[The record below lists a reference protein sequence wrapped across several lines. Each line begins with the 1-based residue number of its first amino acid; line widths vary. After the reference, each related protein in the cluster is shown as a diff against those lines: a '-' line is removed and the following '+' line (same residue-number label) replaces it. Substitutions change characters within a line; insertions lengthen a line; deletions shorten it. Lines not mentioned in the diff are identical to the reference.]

1 MDERLRFVARLLD
14 GEKMAVLCREFDIS
28 RKTGYKIFSRYK
40 DCGMEGLTDRS
51 RRPYRHA
58 NRLPFQIEKL
68 IVQLKKEHPS
78 WGAPKIREKLR
89 RLHTEISLPA
99 ISTVHA
105 VLDRHG
111 LVSRGY
117 RKRYKAEGTALEQP
131 KAPNDLWCAD
141 YKGEFMLTDRRY
153 CYPLTITDAV
163 SRYLLCCDALEGTKE
178 AYAFT
183 VFERTFKDFGLP
195 RAIRTDNGTPFA
207 SRSAFFGL
215 SKLSVWWLRLGIR
228 IERIK
233 PGKPQQNGRHER
245 MHLTLK
251 KEATRPAGRNF
262 LQQQAKFDRFMQC
275 LQLRAP
281 TPGAEHEIPG
291 RALLAL
297 TTPLS
302 GPGRAG
308 LPLPRSNRH
317 GHPLR
322 PHLHRS
328 QKGQSQPGLCR
339 TKRRHQGGQREDLA
353 RDLHALRLGL
363 LRSRSQGGW
372 NAPKIPSVL
381 KCHPCLR
388 YKTLPMSPERTLTDL
403 VAGVGF
409 EPTTFGL

>member
-28 RKTGYKIFSRYK
+28 RKTGYKIFQRYK

-58 NRLPFQIEKL
+58 NRLPFQVEKL
-68 IVQLKKEHPS
+68 IVQLKQEHPS

-89 RLHTEISLPA
+89 RAHTEISLPA
-99 ISTVHA
+99 ISTVHT

-111 LVSRGY
+111 LVSKGR
-117 RKRYKAEGTALEQP
+117 RARYKAEGTALEQP
-131 KAPNDLWCAD
+131 TVPNDLWCAD

-153 CYPLTITDAV
+153 CYPLTITDAT

-178 AYAFT
+178 DYAFT

-195 RAIRTDNGTPFA
+195 RVIRTDNGIPFA

-262 LQQQAKFDRFMQC
+262 LQQQAKFDQFMRC
-275 LQLRAP
+275 YNF
-281 TPGAEHEIPG
+281 E
-291 RALLAL
+291 
-297 TTPLS
+297 
-302 GPGRAG
+302 
-308 LPLPRSNRH
+308 
-317 GHPLR
+317 R
-322 PHLHRS
+322 PHQGLGMKYPAELYAPSPRPYQGLGELEYPFHDRTITVTS
-328 QKGQSQPGLCR
+328 CGRICIGRRKINLSCVFAGQKVGVKEIAEKIWLV
-339 TKRRHQGGQREDLA
+339 TFMHYDLGFFDEEYGRVECA
-353 RDLHALRLGL
+353 ENPFGAKL
-363 LRSRSQGGW
+363 
-372 NAPKIPSVL
+372 
-381 KCHPCLR
+381 
-388 YKTLPMSPERTLTDL
+388 LPMSPE
-403 VAGVGF
+403 
-409 EPTTFGL
+409 